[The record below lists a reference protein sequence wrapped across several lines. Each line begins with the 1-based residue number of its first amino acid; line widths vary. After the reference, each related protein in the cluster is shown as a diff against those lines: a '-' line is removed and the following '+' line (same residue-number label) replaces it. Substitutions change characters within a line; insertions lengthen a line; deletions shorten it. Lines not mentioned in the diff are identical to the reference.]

1 MPVFD
6 QGYQMYAGPRRGLG
20 RRWIPV
26 WREEAAPY
34 LRKRYFI
41 LLLIV
46 AFLPWL
52 FGGVGL
58 SFLSSQASSLDWAK
72 EIISKLPK
80 MDEAWV
86 AKLLTL
92 GWSNFLLA
100 IVCVWAGSGLVA
112 RDRKE
117 HTIEVFLGRALGPA
131 QYLFAK
137 GAALGVYLLFFT
149 FVPVVFLV
157 AFHVGLTGDISFLW
171 LHSRTLW
178 GTLLYTILGPG
189 ALVVFTLAL
198 SSLSRSPRVVGLAL
212 IGVLFFGPPASGI
225 MWAITKSPFAWTFG
239 ILIELK
245 ALGYHCLGVAPDP
258 EISALHSTLY
268 FLALILFSLGI
279 LYVRFSKRG
288 VLR

>member
-6 QGYQMYAGPRRGLG
+6 QGYQSYLGPKRSLG

-58 SFLSSQASSLDWAK
+58 SFIRSQAGSLDWAK
-72 EIISKLPK
+72 EIIQKLPE
-80 MDEAWV
+80 MNEAWI

-100 IVCVWAGSGLVA
+100 IVCVWAGSGLVS

-117 HTIEVFLGRALGPA
+117 HTLEVFLGRALGPA
-131 QYLFAK
+131 QYLLAK

-149 FVPVVFLV
+149 FVPVALLV
-157 AFHVGLTGDISFLW
+157 AFHVGLTGDVSFIW
-171 LHSRTLW
+171 AHSRAIW
-178 GTLLYTILGPG
+178 GTLLYTLIGPG

-225 MWAITKSPFAWTFG
+225 MWAITRSQLSWTLG
-239 ILIELK
+239 ILVELK
-245 ALGYHCLGVAPDP
+245 ALGYHCLGVAPEP
-258 EISALHSTLY
+258 EIPALHSFLY
-268 FLALILFSLGI
+268 FAALILFSLGV